1 MRKMF
6 LLNDFR
12 QSQKQQQK
20 NSIQSETWNPKESM
34 NIHLAFA
41 LSCYSRKHRWRC
53 WQQDCMINELRF
65 QTINKWQMTNDKLT
79 NGQSLFTNDKAVLK
93 FHILLSNCAVILNDV
108 VFPKI
113 YFLVGNITTK
123 MFQLSR
129 RNNSSI
135 DTVSAQRY

>member
-6 LLNDFR
+6 LVNDFR

-20 NSIQSETWNPKESM
+20 NSIQSETWNPKESI

-65 QTINKWQMTNDKLT
+65 QTINKWPLT

-93 FHILLSNCAVILNDV
+93 FHIGLLLSNCAVILIDV

-135 DTVSAQRY
+135 NTVSAQRY